1 MARLSANIAQATG
14 TSQPY
19 DDGVAAHADTLTVPV
34 PNLRALRWFTD
45 ELYVGM
51 KEAYAVGLVEAGRST
66 YWSVGRVWESSP
78 GSLQIQQPGDVHRD
92 LTRDGPSAIQIFSL
106 SPELVE
112 DVVGK
117 VRVHAQLEPGD
128 ERGSA
133 FRRLHDAIREG
144 TDGLAV
150 EVCVVEA
157 IEAFGGIGDG
167 KHATTKP
174 VRRAM
179 ESMRDHLGD
188 ALTLDELAAHAGL
201 DKFHLCRAFRAQV
214 GMPPH
219 AYLTRLRIMRAKHL
233 LGRGVKPGDVA
244 LQVGLYDQSQLN
256 RHFRRLV
263 GITPGQFA
271 RDARQ

>member
-1 MARLSANIAQATG
+1 M
-14 TSQPY
+14 
-19 DDGVAAHADTLTVPV
+19 AAHADVLTVPV
-34 PNLRALRWFTD
+34 PNLRALRWCTD

-51 KEAYAVGLVEAGRST
+51 KESYAVGLVEVGRST
-66 YWSVGRVWESSP
+66 YWSVGHIWESRP
-78 GSLQIQQPGDVHRD
+78 GSLHIQQPGDVHRD
-92 LTRDGPSAIQIFSL
+92 LTRDGPTTIQIFAL
-106 SPELVE
+106 PPDIVE

-117 VRVHAQLEPGD
+117 VRVHAQLDAGD
-128 ERGSA
+128 ERGAA
-133 FRRLHDAIREG
+133 FRRLHDAIRGG
-144 TDGLAV
+144 TDGLALD
-150 EVCVVEA
+150 VCLVEA

-179 ESMRDHLGD
+179 ELLRDRLGES
-188 ALTLDELAAHAGL
+188 LSLDELANHAGL

-263 GITPGQFA
+263 GVTPGQFA
-271 RDARQ
+271 RDAR